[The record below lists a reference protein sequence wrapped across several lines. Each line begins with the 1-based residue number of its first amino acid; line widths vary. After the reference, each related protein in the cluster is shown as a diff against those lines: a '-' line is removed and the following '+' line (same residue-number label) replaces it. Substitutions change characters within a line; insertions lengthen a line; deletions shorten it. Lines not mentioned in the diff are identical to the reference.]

1 MNKGLKVDLSGQ
13 RFDKRVVLSLHSH
26 VGSRPLWNVKCDC
39 GREFTCLSQDLK
51 RGGPCRNCSPGLKA
65 IRPYRR
71 KRPYEAL
78 YNGWKNRL
86 DKLDNHRV
94 FISYEEFLTF
104 TTVHECHYCG
114 ARILWAKFR
123 QRGKD
128 YSSATNLD
136 RKDSA
141 LPYTMDNVVV
151 CCKRCNIGKNTHFT
165 YKEWKQLGDVIRTWR
180 EDAVQK

>member
-1 MNKGLKVDLSGQ
+1 MGRKRNYYTGQVIGKKTVLKELEKENGRRRWLVRCECGTIISCLTQDVGRGLGC
-13 RFDKRVVLSLHSH
+13 RWCSH
-26 VGSRPLWNVKCDC
+26 KEL
-39 GREFTCLSQDLK
+39 
-51 RGGPCRNCSPGLKA
+51 
-65 IRPYRR
+65 RPYRR

-86 DKLDNHRV
+86 DKLDNHRI

-104 TTVHECHYCG
+104 TDVNECHYCG
-114 ARILWAKFR
+114 AQIHWAKFR

-141 LPYTMDNVVV
+141 LPYTMDNIVV

-165 YKEWKQLGDVIRTWR
+165 YDEWKQLGDVIRTWR
-180 EDAVQK
+180 ENATSKEQK